1 MALKVQRKRI
11 FGAKLGVLLGAI
23 ALAGCD
29 GGVHLSA
36 RVVDSEGRPIAG
48 ALAALQK
55 DSSPPEFEGTSEKS
69 GCLSVGGL
77 TAPGKYNFTLM
88 VHAPGYKELN
98 LQVPTIERNAL
109 RLVLARQEQA
119 FISQAIPVEAPELEN
134 VCGAI

>member
-1 MALKVQRKRI
+1 MALKVQRNPTLR
-11 FGAKLGVLLGAI
+11 AKLGVLLGVI

-48 ALAALQK
+48 ARAALQK
-55 DSSPPEFEGTSEKS
+55 DSSPPEFEATSERS
-69 GCLSVGGL
+69 GCLSIGGL
-77 TAPGKYNFTLM
+77 TAPGKYNFTVT
-88 VHAPGYKELN
+88 VHAPGYKGLTY
-98 LQVPTIERNAL
+98 QVPTIQRNAL

-119 FISQAIPVEAPELEN
+119 FISQAIPVEALELEN